1 MSRFHE
7 HKAEQ
12 NVKVSIFS
20 NSLMLCLDVGGRRGS
35 RVKGGRESNLI
46 ILFGCFLR
54 KEGGG
59 DLEGFE
65 LLLTPHF

>member
-20 NSLMLCLDVGGRRGS
+20 NSLMVCLDVGGRRES
-35 RVKGGRESNLI
+35 RGRESNLI
-46 ILFGCFLR
+46 TLFRF
-54 KEGGG
+54 
-59 DLEGFE
+59 F
-65 LLLTPHF
+65 

>member
-20 NSLMLCLDVGGRRGS
+20 NSLMVCLDVAGRRES
-35 RVKGGRESNLI
+35 RVEEGRVI
-46 ILFGCFLR
+46 
-54 KEGGG
+54 
-59 DLEGFE
+59 
-65 LLLTPHF
+65 